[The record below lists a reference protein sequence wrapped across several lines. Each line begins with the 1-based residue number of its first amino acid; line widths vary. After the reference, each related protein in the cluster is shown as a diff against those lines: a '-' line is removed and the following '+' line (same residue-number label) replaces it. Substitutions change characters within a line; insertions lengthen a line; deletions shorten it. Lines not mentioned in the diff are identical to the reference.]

1 MHSNANH
8 FVRLLALHLLFAVQP
23 GCSGGPKGAQK
34 LPPPRIPTT
43 ATAPVAAVAASVFK
57 VGDSLE
63 LLVEED
69 RAFDGVFEV
78 REGGYVLIPK
88 VGRISV
94 AGLSRDAVEKSIR
107 EKLQN
112 QQLKR
117 ATVYVEISPG
127 ETGSDSIAGPS
138 SSGRHISIFLTGA
151 VARPGLHALPLSS
164 NGHLPGVFEALL
176 TTGGLSKFGD
186 ESKVRIMRPAEG
198 GTRQPLQVDVRKIRD
213 GLSADVPIGDGD
225 IIEVREKV
233 FGF

>member
-1 MHSNANH
+1 MSSNTYR
-8 FVRLLALHLLFAVQP
+8 FVRLLALQLLLAVQLD
-23 GCSGGPKGAQK
+23 CSGGHQGVGK

-43 ATAPVAAVAASVFK
+43 AAASATGEPVFK
-57 VGDSLE
+57 AGDSVE

-88 VGRISV
+88 VGRITV
-94 AGLSRDAVEKSIR
+94 AGMTRSTVEKDIR
-107 EKLQN
+107 DKLQH

-117 ATVYVEISPG
+117 ATVYVELRPG
-127 ETGSDSIAGPS
+127 QTGNDYNAVTGS
-138 SSGRHISIFLTGA
+138 SGQHISIFLTGA
-151 VARPGLHALPLSS
+151 VARPGLHALQMRSD
-164 NGHLPGVFEALL
+164 GRFPGVFEVLL

-213 GLSADVPIGDGD
+213 GLTADVPVGDGD

>member
-1 MHSNANH
+1 MPTNINSFA
-8 FVRLLALHLLFAVQP
+8 RLLALPLLLAVQS
-23 GCSGGPKGAQK
+23 GCSGGPQGDQQ
-34 LPPPRIPTT
+34 LPPPRVPMT
-43 ATAPVAAVAASVFK
+43 AGAPAAAASAPVFR

-94 AGLSRDAVEKSIR
+94 AGLTRDAVEKSIR
-107 EKLQN
+107 DRLQN

-127 ETGSDSIAGPS
+127 ETGHDSFAGTR
-138 SSGRHISIFLTGA
+138 SSGQHISVFLTGA
-151 VARPGLHALPLSS
+151 VARPGMHSLPLGS
-164 NGHLPGVFEALL
+164 GGRLPGVFEALL

-213 GLSADVPIGDGD
+213 GVSADVPIGDGD

>member
-1 MHSNANH
+1 MPSNPNQ
-8 FVRLLALHLLFAVQP
+8 FVRLLALQLLLAVQLD
-23 GCSGGPKGAQK
+23 CSGGPQGVKN
-34 LPPPRIPTT
+34 LPPPRVPT
-43 ATAPVAAVAASVFK
+43 AAAAASASEPVFRA
-57 VGDSLE
+57 GDSVE

-88 VGRISV
+88 VGRVAV
-94 AGLSRDAVEKSIR
+94 AGLTRSVVEQNIR

-117 ATVYVEISPG
+117 ATVYVELIPSG
-127 ETGSDSIAGPS
+127 AANGINGVAGA
-138 SSGRHISIFLTGA
+138 GQHISVYLTGA
-151 VARPGLHALPLSS
+151 VARPGQHALPLKA
-164 NGHLPGVFEALL
+164 GDRLPGVFEVLL
-176 TTGGLSKFGD
+176 TAGGLSKFGD
-186 ESKVRIMRPAEG
+186 ESKVRIMRPAAG

-213 GLSADVPIGDGD
+213 GLAADVPVGDGD